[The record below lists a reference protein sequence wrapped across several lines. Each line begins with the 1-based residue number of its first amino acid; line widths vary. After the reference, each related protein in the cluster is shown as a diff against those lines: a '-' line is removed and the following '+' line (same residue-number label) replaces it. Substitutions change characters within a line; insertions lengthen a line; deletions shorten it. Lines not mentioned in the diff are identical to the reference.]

1 MITEEKIASFAT
13 ELSGIKDEK
22 LKKFVENILDGT
34 GDWFYHDPASTS
46 GKYHPKYALGD
57 GGLMR
62 HTKAVVYWVRELWRT
77 ELFDVTERQCELL
90 SAAAIL
96 HDIRKHTATGSYI
109 ANHARASYN
118 LVMEVQ
124 EKNPDLLS
132 KSEAQ
137 YIADAVSTHMGV
149 WGVKDGERKP
159 TTDAEKLLH
168 LADYCASRKEII
180 MEFPEAPKKNILEVK
195 IPSVKIVG
203 APVVEEKKEEVKEEV
218 KPADDVFV
226 FHFGK
231 YKGMTIE
238 EVYKIN
244 ADYLTWITNQ
254 TDFFDKTAQ
263 EKIRNYVNSKK

>member
-124 EKNPDLLS
+124 EKHPDLLS

-137 YIADAVSTHMGV
+137 YIADAISTHMGV

-168 LADYCASRKEII
+168 LADYCASRKEVL
-180 MEFPEAPKKNILEVK
+180 MEFPEVAKKDILEA
-195 IPSVKIVG
+195 IKIVG
-203 APVVEEKKEEVKEEV
+203 APVEEKKVKEKA
-218 KPADDVFV
+218 KPAEDMFV

-238 EVYKIN
+238 EVYKTN
-244 ADYLTWITNQ
+244 PDYLTWITNQ